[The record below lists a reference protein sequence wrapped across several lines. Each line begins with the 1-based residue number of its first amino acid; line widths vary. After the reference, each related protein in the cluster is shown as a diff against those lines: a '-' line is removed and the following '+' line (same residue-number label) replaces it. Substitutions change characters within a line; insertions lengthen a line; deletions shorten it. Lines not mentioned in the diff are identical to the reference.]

1 MGCATTCRWLP
12 IPATTTTPAGA
23 NVPASGWACGSLG
36 SACPAKVDP
45 DDYLSVMYGRR
56 PDDAGRVLERAGSR
70 KTLGWDLTFSA
81 RTSVPRAR

>member
-1 MGCATTCRWLP
+1 
-12 IPATTTTPAGA
+12 
-23 NVPASGWACGSLG
+23 
-36 SACPAKVDP
+36 
-45 DDYLSVMYGRR
+45 MYGRR